1 MFFKRVFVLILML
14 FSSVSLA
21 FTPTQAQIEQF
32 KKLPR
37 AQQEALAKQYGINL
51 SSLTNSV
58 QNSQVTSQQLPSV
71 LERELETPE
80 KETELDRLNPIDK
93 PLEPFGYSLFS
104 GSPTT
109 FEPPENAS
117 VPDTYVLGRGD
128 MVNVTFYGK
137 ESTSHTLKIDNEGR
151 LSIPNFS
158 PEQVA
163 GLEYGEFKKLIKNK
177 IEKEAIGL
185 NVFVSMSQL
194 NPMRILVVGEAYK
207 PGSFMVSP
215 LSTVT
220 HALYASGG
228 LTEIASLRNI
238 QVKRNGKT
246 VSTLD
251 LYDLLLDGNTEG
263 DINLRSGDVVFIPSV
278 GPQIT
283 VKGAVKREG
292 IFELT
297 QEDDQA
303 SLVKMFGGFKE
314 NAFTKNVTV
323 RRIMGGAKSRII
335 STDFSDTSMDYTP
348 KAGDEVIVKEVS
360 KTASDSI
367 TLIGAVV
374 RPGFYEW
381 YEGITLDKLFQN
393 FRDDLL
399 PQADFNYSILVREKS
414 VLGEIEVIQFSLA
427 DALKGKNIPLEK
439 NDEIYIFSRFQLKS
453 SEEQALENLALTEE
467 QMRQQYKVKLWHL
480 NEFQSF
486 EEKMA
491 SLDPVALD
499 TADENNS
506 SDDFNDET
514 AIEELATFSRK
525 SLLKAVL
532 KRLQYQE
539 NAFSKS
545 NTFEVRGQVRFPG
558 KYPLPVNAAI
568 QDAISASGGLLESAY
583 IEKAELTR
591 FVNKGNSQFEHKT
604 LNISQKTGLAE
615 QLEPKDTLNILTRPN
630 WYEGHK
636 VTLRGEVRFPG
647 TYKVNR
653 GENLYSVIKRA
664 GGLSEYAE
672 PKAAI
677 YTRKSIKEQEQSQLK
692 KLSNELRRDIAS
704 KSFQKSIGMNA
715 SISYDEMNKLLK
727 DIASVKAVGRL
738 VIDLPE
744 ILSGQDSLVLQD
756 GDTLYIPGKQD
767 SISIIGEVNYASSH
781 LFKSGV
787 SIDEYLELSGGVKER
802 AKEEQIY
809 VIKANGAVF
818 IPKSS
823 GWFSVNY
830 QNELEPG
837 DTIVVPMDASHMD
850 NLTLWSTATQIFYQ
864 LGVGVAAIARI

>member
-51 SSLTNSV
+51 SSLGNV
-58 QNSQVTSQQLPSV
+58 SQQTQTSTQEKPSV
-71 LERELETPE
+71 SEREGTE
-80 KETELDRLNPIDK
+80 KKNEIEHLNPTEK
-93 PLEPFGYSLFS
+93 KLQPFGYALFS

-109 FEPPENAS
+109 FAPPENAS
-117 VPDTYVLGRGD
+117 VPDAYVLSRGD
-128 MVNVTFYGK
+128 VVNVTFYGK
-137 ESTSHTLKIDNEGR
+137 ESASHTIKIDNEGR

-163 GLEYGEFKKLIKNK
+163 GLKYGEFKKLIQNK

-228 LTEIASLRNI
+228 VTDIASLRNI

-246 VSTLD
+246 VATLD

-303 SLVKMFGGFKE
+303 SVVKMFGGFKE

-323 RRIMGGAKSRII
+323 RRIVDGAKSRIV
-335 STDFSDTSMDYTP
+335 STDFSNSISDFIP
-348 KAGDEVIVKEVS
+348 KAGDELFVREVS
-360 KTASDSI
+360 KVIADSV

-374 RPGFYEW
+374 RPGLYEW
-381 YEGITLDKLFQN
+381 YEGITVDKLFVN
-393 FRDDLL
+393 YRDDLL
-399 PQADFNYSILVREKS
+399 PQADYQYGLIVREKS
-414 VLGEIEVIQFSLA
+414 LSGDIEIIQFSLL
-427 DALKGKNIPLEK
+427 DALTNKSTELKK
-439 NDEIYIFSRFQLKS
+439 NDEVYVFSRFQDKS
-453 SEEQALENLALTEE
+453 TEELALADLALTES
-467 QMRQQYKVKLWHL
+467 QKLQQEKVKLWHIF
-480 NEFQSF
+480 EFETFKKNLKVDS
-486 EEKMA
+486 EEFLVPPKK
-491 SLDPVALD
+491 
-499 TADENNS
+499 TTTQEFS
-506 SDDFNDET
+506 S
-514 AIEELATFSRK
+514 FSRNQ
-525 SLLKAVL
+525 LLKPVM
-532 KRLQYQE
+532 KRLQFQE
-539 NAFSKS
+539 SSMGSSNAI
-545 NTFEVRGQVRFPG
+545 EVRGQVRFPG
-558 KYPLPVNAAI
+558 KYPLSKNATL
-568 QDAISASGGLLESAY
+568 QDSIIAAGGLLESAFK
-583 IEKAELTR
+583 EQAELTR
-591 FVNKGNSQFEHKT
+591 FESNSDNTFEHLVVD
-604 LNISQKTGLAE
+604 LNDANDLIMPLQSR
-615 QLEPKDTLNILTRPN
+615 DTVNILTQPN
-630 WYEGHK
+630 WQDGYK
-636 VTLRGEVRFPG
+636 VTLTGEVIFPG
-647 TYKVNR
+647 TYTVNR
-653 GENLYSVIKRA
+653 GESLKDVIKRA

-672 PKAAI
+672 PRAAVF
-677 YTRKSIKEQEQSQLK
+677 TRQSIKNQEVTQLK
-692 KLSNELRRDIAS
+692 KLSDELRKDIAS
-704 KSFQKSIGMNA
+704 KSFQKSIGMNT
-715 SISYDEMNKLLK
+715 SISYEEMNKLLE
-727 DIASVKAVGRL
+727 DLASVEAVGRL

-744 ILSGQDSLVLQD
+744 IIANREVLVLQN
-756 GDTLYIPGKQD
+756 GDALFIPGRQD

-781 LFKSGV
+781 LFKPNNT
-787 SIDEYLELSGGVKER
+787 IAEYLALSGGLKDR
-802 AKEEQIY
+802 ADEDKIY
-809 VIKANGAVF
+809 VIKANGSVF
-818 IPKSS
+818 IPKNT

-830 QNELEPG
+830 QNELQPG

-864 LGVGVAAIARI
+864 LGVGIAALARI